1 MFSTEKLYH
10 ARQSEQEDDAYIES
24 NWVKGLQ
31 MQTKR
36 FPEQEDHTL
45 WVKETLHRRI
55 NWSWDQIRPEY

>member
-10 ARQSEQEDDAYIES
+10 ARQSEQDDDAYIES

-36 FPEQEDHTL
+36 FPEQEAHTL
-45 WVKETLHRRI
+45 
-55 NWSWDQIRPEY
+55 